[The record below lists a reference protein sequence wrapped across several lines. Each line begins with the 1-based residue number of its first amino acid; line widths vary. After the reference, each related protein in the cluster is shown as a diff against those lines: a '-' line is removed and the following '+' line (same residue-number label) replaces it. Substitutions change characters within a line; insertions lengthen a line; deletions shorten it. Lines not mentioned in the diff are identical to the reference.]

1 MSNDWKKQL
10 VELSKNEEFQKKQ
23 TEIAE
28 KFKGDEAAMK
38 EEIVKLLA
46 EHGIVEPEEGFK
58 ASVKELSDDEL
69 GAVAGGSVGSFSYI
83 ECGSGVHYNGEVG
96 SYPNPKAKDLGM
108 SPIGHYQTSSDPLF
122 TKGMSDEQKSET
134 RGLSKGADDSWVYFN
149 GEEFR
154 TSKGTKSTRFLYDTV
169 IALKYKIKEM
179 AKEVMEDD

>member
-69 GAVAGGSVGSFSYI
+69 NAVAGGVTYSCGCAIGGVGT
-83 ECGSGVHYNGEVG
+83 EGGMTCACVLGGGGEGNNGDCQCACV
-96 SYPNPKAKDLGM
+96 LG
-108 SPIGHYQTSSDPLF
+108 G
-122 TKGMSDEQKSET
+122 G
-134 RGLSKGADDSWVYFN
+134 
-149 GEEFR
+149 GEI
-154 TSKGTKSTRFLYDTV
+154 TLP
-169 IALKYKIKEM
+169 
-179 AKEVMEDD
+179 